1 MENAEQQQQPATEQE
16 PQQVTEQDPQVQE
29 LAEQMEDLNVSH
41 PLENEWTFWY
51 DKRLGAGARVKG
63 ERDRYESNLK
73 PIGSFATVE
82 DFWRHY
88 NYMAKPS
95 QLDNNANYHLFKK
108 GVKPLWED
116 PVNSKGGKWIIQ
128 TKKNHRLCDQHWEN
142 LVLGMIGETIEE
154 HDEIAGAVVSRRK
167 TGDKIALWLSST
179 DEAIILAAGK
189 RMKEN
194 LNLGPGDEIAY
205 QIHADALKSGASY
218 RNLNKYTL

>member
-1 MENAEQQQQPATEQE
+1 MEDTPQQQPVETTETVE
-16 PQQVTEQDPQVQE
+16 NADTQVDE
-29 LAEQMEDLNVSH
+29 LAGQMEGLNVAH

-51 DKRLGAGARVKG
+51 DRRLGAGARVKG
-63 ERDRYESNLK
+63 ERERYENNLK
-73 PIGSFATVE
+73 PIGCFATVE

-108 GVKPLWED
+108 GIKPLWED
-116 PVNSKGGKWIIQ
+116 PANSKGGKWIIQ

-167 TGDKIALWLSST
+167 TGDKIALWLT
-179 DEAIILAAGK
+179 TTNEAAILAAGK
-189 RMKEN
+189 KLKEN
-194 LNLGPGDEIAY
+194 LNMGSNEEVAY
-205 QIHADALKSGASY
+205 QVHADALKSGASY